1 MRLGA
6 LPILSL
12 AAAACSAGTPR
23 SGGVTSNCGIPE
35 SRSGACTIGLS
46 GALTDTLK
54 CSVDPVF
61 DGSNNE
67 FLLRLSV
74 ESSNPS
80 RVGGPVSIA
89 VGFRG
94 EPRIATY
101 RNTDAGAKSA
111 MFAYS
116 STYLAEWSEAVAGPV
131 APQGSHTLTIA
142 NVGTAYC
149 LSQNKTY
156 PRMQGSLHA
165 TLPAS
170 ASSEASG
177 TVIVRATF

>member
-1 MRLGA
+1 M
-6 LPILSL
+6 PILSL
-12 AAAACSAGTPR
+12 AAAACSAGAPR
-23 SGGVTSNCGIPE
+23 SAPSNCGIPE
-35 SRSGACTIGLS
+35 SRSGSCTITLS
-46 GALTDTLK
+46 GALTDTLR

-67 FLLRLSV
+67 FLLRLNV
-74 ESSNPS
+74 ESSNPA

-101 RNTDAGAKSA
+101 RNTDPGAKSA

-131 APQGSHTLTIA
+131 PPQGNHTLTIA

-156 PRMQGSLHA
+156 PQMRGSLHA

-170 ASSEASG
+170 ASSDASG
-177 TVIVRATF
+177 TVTVRATF

>member
-12 AAAACSAGTPR
+12 AVAACSAGTPR
-23 SGGVTSNCGIPE
+23 SQVTSNCGIPE
-35 SRSGACTIGLS
+35 SRSGACTVTLS
-46 GALTDTLK
+46 GALTDTLR

-67 FLLRLSV
+67 FLLRISV
-74 ESSNPS
+74 ESSNPG

-101 RNTDAGAKSA
+101 RNTDPGAKSA

-131 APQGSHTLTIA
+131 AAQGNHALAIA

-156 PRMQGSLHA
+156 PQMQGSLQA

-170 ASSEASG
+170 ASSDASG
-177 TVIVRATF
+177 TVTVRATF

>member
-6 LPILSL
+6 LLILSL
-12 AAAACSAGTPR
+12 AAAACSTGTSR
-23 SGGVTSNCGIPE
+23 SDLTSDCGYPE
-35 SRSGACTIGLS
+35 SRSRSCTIALS
-46 GALTDTLK
+46 GALTNTVR
-54 CSVDPVF
+54 CSVDPVYE
-61 DGSNNE
+61 GLNNE

-74 ESSNPS
+74 ESSNPA
-80 RVGGPVSIA
+80 RVGPPVNIA

-101 RNTDAGAKSA
+101 RNTDPGAKSA

-116 STYLAEWSEAVAGPV
+116 SSYLGEWSEAAAGPV
-131 APQGSHTLTIA
+131 APQGTHTLTIG

-149 LSQNKTY
+149 LSENKSY
-156 PRMQGSLHA
+156 PQLKGNLHA

-170 ASSEASG
+170 ASSEAAG
-177 TVIVRATF
+177 TVVVHATF

>member
-1 MRLGA
+1 MRFGA
-6 LPILSL
+6 LLILSL
-12 AAAACSAGTPR
+12 AAAACSAGTAPR
-23 SGGVTSNCGIPE
+23 SEVAARCGIPE
-35 SRSGACTIGLS
+35 SRSRSCTITLS
-46 GALTDTLK
+46 GALNDTWS

-61 DGSNNE
+61 DSSNNE
-67 FLLRLSV
+67 FLLRLGV
-74 ESSNPS
+74 ESSNPA

-101 RNTDAGAKSA
+101 RNTDPGAKSA

-116 STYLAEWSEAVAGPV
+116 SSYLGEWSEAVAGPV
-131 APQGSHTLTIA
+131 APQGNHTLTIA
-142 NVGTAYC
+142 KVGTAYC
-149 LSQNKTY
+149 LSQNKAY
-156 PRMQGSLHA
+156 PQMQGSLHA

-177 TVIVRATF
+177 KVIVRATF

>member
-6 LPILSL
+6 MPILSL
-12 AAAACSAGTPR
+12 AAAACSAGAPR
-23 SGGVTSNCGIPE
+23 SAPSNCGIPE
-35 SRSGACTIGLS
+35 SRSGSCTIILS
-46 GALTDTLK
+46 GALTDTLR

-67 FLLRLSV
+67 FLLRLNV
-74 ESSNPS
+74 ESSNPA

-101 RNTDAGAKSA
+101 RNTDPGAKSA

-131 APQGSHTLTIA
+131 PPQGNHTLTIA

-156 PRMQGSLHA
+156 PQMQGSLHA

-170 ASSEASG
+170 ASSDASG
-177 TVIVRATF
+177 TVTVRATF

>member
-12 AAAACSAGTPR
+12 AAAACSAGATR
-23 SGGVTSNCGIPE
+23 SDLPSNCGNPA
-35 SRSGACTIGLS
+35 SRTGACTIALS
-46 GALTDTLK
+46 GALTDTLR

-61 DGSNNE
+61 DGSNDE

-74 ESSNPS
+74 ESSNPA
-80 RVGGPVSIA
+80 RVGGPVTIA

-101 RNTDAGAKSA
+101 RNSDPGAKSA

-131 APQGSHTLTIA
+131 AAQGNHALAIA

-156 PRMQGSLHA
+156 PQMQGSLQA

-170 ASSEASG
+170 ASSDASG
-177 TVIVRATF
+177 TVTVRATF

>member
-23 SGGVTSNCGIPE
+23 SGVTSNCGIPA
-35 SRSGACTIGLS
+35 SRSGACTIALS
-46 GALTDTLK
+46 GALTDTLR

-61 DGSNNE
+61 DASNNE

-74 ESSNPS
+74 ESSNPA
-80 RVGGPVSIA
+80 RVGGPVSIT

-101 RNTDAGAKSA
+101 RNTDPGAKSA

-116 STYLAEWSEAVAGPV
+116 SSYLAEWSEAVAGPV
-131 APQGSHTLTIA
+131 APQGNHALTIA
-142 NVGTAYC
+142 NIGTAYC

-156 PRMQGSLHA
+156 PQMQGSLQA

-170 ASSEASG
+170 ASSDASG
-177 TVIVRATF
+177 TVTVRAIF

>member
-1 MRLGA
+1 MRLGT

-12 AAAACSAGTPR
+12 VAAACSAGPKH
-23 SGGVTSNCGIPE
+23 SEVASNCGTPP
-35 SRSGACTIGLS
+35 SRSGTCTVALS
-46 GALTDTLK
+46 GALTSTLA

-61 DGSNNE
+61 DGPNNE

-74 ESSNPS
+74 ESSNPA
-80 RVGGPVSIA
+80 RVGPPVNIA

-101 RNTDAGAKSA
+101 RNTDPGAKSA

-116 STYLAEWSEAVAGPV
+116 SSYLGEWSEAVAGPV
-131 APQGSHTLTIA
+131 APQGTHTLTIG

-149 LSQNKTY
+149 LSENKSY
-156 PRMQGSLHA
+156 PQLKGNLHA

-170 ASSEASG
+170 ASSEAAG
-177 TVIVRATF
+177 TVVVHATF

>member
-6 LPILSL
+6 LPILLL
-12 AAAACSAGTPR
+12 AAAACSAGAPR
-23 SGGVTSNCGIPE
+23 SDLRSNCGNPA
-35 SRSGACTIGLS
+35 SRTGACTITLS
-46 GALTDTLK
+46 GALTDTLR

-61 DGSNNE
+61 DGSNDE

-74 ESSNPS
+74 ESSNPA

-101 RNTDAGAKSA
+101 RNSDPGAKSA

-116 STYLAEWSEAVAGPV
+116 SSYLAEWSEAVAGPV
-131 APQGSHTLTIA
+131 APQGNHTLTIA

-149 LSQNKTY
+149 LSQNKAY
-156 PRMQGSLHA
+156 PQMQGSLHA

-170 ASSEASG
+170 GSSAASG
-177 TVIVRATF
+177 TVSVRARF

>member
-6 LPILSL
+6 LLTLSL
-12 AAAACSAGTPR
+12 AAAACSTGTPR
-23 SGGVTSNCGIPE
+23 SDLTSDCGYPE
-35 SRSGACTIGLS
+35 SRSGSCTIALS
-46 GALTDTLK
+46 GALTNTVR
-54 CSVDPVF
+54 CSVDPVYE
-61 DGSNNE
+61 GLNNE

-74 ESSNPS
+74 ESSNPT

-101 RNTDAGAKSA
+101 KNTDPGAKSA

-131 APQGSHTLTIA
+131 APQGNHTLTIA

-156 PRMQGSLHA
+156 PQ
-165 TLPAS
+165 
-170 ASSEASG
+170 
-177 TVIVRATF
+177 